1 MPANPRTPLNAFVTA
16 ALLAG
21 VIAVSAG
28 LLSGPALAG
37 NGKGGNNN
45 DGLDTPADTI
55 HPNIHQNNNE
65 GNNANPNGNN
75 PQSGN
80 FADGTGGGNMHGIG
94 NTPGQLGINPNDDG
108 VSGFANQLN
117 TVHGG
122 IGAYN
127 PQIP

>member
-1 MPANPRTPLNAFVTA
+1 MSENRRAPLTSTAIA
-16 ALLAG
+16 ALTAG

-28 LLSGPALAG
+28 LLSAPAQAG

-55 HPNIHQNNNE
+55 HPNIHKNNNE
-65 GNNANPNGNN
+65 GNNANPNGKN
-75 PQSGN
+75 PNSGV

-94 NTPGQLGINPNDDG
+94 NNPGQKGINPNDDG
-108 VSGFANQLN
+108 VKGFADDLE

-122 IGAYN
+122 IGLKN
-127 PQIP
+127 PNIP